1 MLKNASQAK
10 ATNTFEPGVRA
21 KTPQFEQQSHR
32 EMPGK
37 PLCRVCTPT
46 NDPST
51 RVVLQGSMTVNP
63 DAKTEITNVFL

>member
-1 MLKNASQAK
+1 MLTTASQAK

-21 KTPQFEQQSHR
+21 KTPQFEQQSHG

-46 NDPST
+46 NKSI